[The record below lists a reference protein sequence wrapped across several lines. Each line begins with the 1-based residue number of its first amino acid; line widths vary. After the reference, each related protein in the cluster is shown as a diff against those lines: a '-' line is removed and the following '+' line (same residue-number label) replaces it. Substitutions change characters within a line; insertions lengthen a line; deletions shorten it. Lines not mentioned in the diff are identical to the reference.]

1 LQTYSFHRQIQGY
14 INGVRANPQKAY
26 PISAAL
32 AFPAS
37 TTLKWMLSGSS
48 DFCGNAQ
55 AEWKKYSR
63 FIEKKK
69 VFLDLI

>member
-1 LQTYSFHRQIQGY
+1 MQGY
-14 INGVRANPQKAY
+14 INGVRACPPKTF

-37 TTLKWMLSGSS
+37 TTLKRMLSGSS

-55 AEWKKYSR
+55 AKLKKNSSL
-63 FIEKKK
+63 IENK
-69 VFLDLI
+69 